1 MPKREYEES
10 ANRAVAFKVLYENR
24 GSVVSSAALT
34 EELGISRQAV
44 NKIISSL
51 KEEGIPVVSIPQKGY
66 MTGDVE
72 NCDSLSP
79 ALVEYFLAEC
89 PPFRR
94 FIYAD
99 ETDSTQKIIKKF
111 AQAGEK
117 EGLVAA
123 AGLQTEGRG
132 RRGRSWSA
140 AKDRNLMFSMLLR
153 PRLKPGEVQ
162 LLNLAAGMAVKAAV
176 NDLTGLKCELK
187 WPNDILC
194 GGKKLCGILSEAA
207 GEPDRIYYAVT
218 GVGLNVN
225 MTADDIP
232 EELADRAASLR
243 TETGRTWPRYKL
255 LIGILARFSKL
266 LAELDGKEG
275 AARLVARYRDECD
288 TIGRQIKV
296 MQDDETIFGKA
307 TDITPEGALIAET
320 EAGTKIFAAADV
332 QHLRLA

>member
-194 GGKKLCGILSEAA
+194 GKDKVCGMVSEILVKDGRRLLTIGIGIDVNADESDFAAIKRPVTSLKIQLGRSLNREELLRQIVLRLEAA
-207 GEPDRIYYAVT
+207 LSQVQREGIRPWVDEWRKMDQF
-218 GVGLNVN
+218 
-225 MTADDIP
+225 
-232 EELADRAASLR
+232 
-243 TETGRTWPRYKL
+243 
-255 LIGILARFSKL
+255 IGH
-266 LAELDGKEG
+266 
-275 AARLVARYRDECD
+275 AARIVEGGKILPGTILDINDDGSLLFCTESGQIVSRYTGDLE
-288 TIGRQIKV
+288 I
-296 MQDDETIFGKA
+296 
-307 TDITPEGALIAET
+307 
-320 EAGTKIFAAADV
+320 
-332 QHLRLA
+332 